1 MVMNRVD
8 TARPKERSSKAMRE
22 LTVAKCRDDV
32 NSRRPATMLE
42 PSEERTGGRRHSN
55 RGFTLV
61 EVIIALTLLVIVLLT
76 AYKIFTNCL
85 DTERAVERLTIP
97 EKVGEGILTV
107 MRRDIS
113 MAFFKGSTQ
122 SLNNQVFVGENIDGV
137 QGGEDRLTF
146 LSAVT
151 PKPRVEEYDWEGIR
165 NICVIQYFLQESDAI
180 DGYQSYTLFRKESTE
195 FAETGVLDSPGLNYM
210 IYDKVHSL
218 DITYFDG
225 YEWLAEWDSAAWI
238 EEQES
243 LVAEQRELET
253 GAGGIPRVSDPSG
266 RRGTLGS
273 SRTTR
278 AGTSNVPGGGST
290 PGAGSTG
297 GGGGFGATDDPYGMN
312 QELPT
317 SPIPSAVRVD
327 LQVYAA
333 IGRKAMEKNGEPII
347 KRFTTIIPLMA
358 ARRMKI
364 EIPALEEMAAGAGG
378 AGAGGIADA
387 TTFGGGFTGAGD
399 GPGEGRGRGDGRGDG
414 GRDLRS
420 RLRERFG
427 FNPPQGLG
435 DRLRNEF
442 GRGGGRGGG
451 RGAGR
456 LNGGSSQRISIPTGG
471 GRGGGGGGSTSS
483 FGGGRR

>member
-225 YEWLAEWDSAAWI
+225 YEWLAEWDSAAWS

-278 AGTSNVPGGGST
+278 AGTWTPAPPWLAPTPSPPRTSHTVPSRASRYN
-290 PGAGSTG
+290 PG
-297 GGGGFGATDDPYGMN
+297 
-312 QELPT
+312 
-317 SPIPSAVRVD
+317 
-327 LQVYAA
+327 
-333 IGRKAMEKNGEPII
+333 I
-347 KRFTTIIPLMA
+347 KTRHL
-358 ARRMKI
+358 
-364 EIPALEEMAAGAGG
+364 
-378 AGAGGIADA
+378 
-387 TTFGGGFTGAGD
+387 
-399 GPGEGRGRGDGRGDG
+399 
-414 GRDLRS
+414 
-420 RLRERFG
+420 
-427 FNPPQGLG
+427 
-435 DRLRNEF
+435 
-442 GRGGGRGGG
+442 
-451 RGAGR
+451 
-456 LNGGSSQRISIPTGG
+456 
-471 GRGGGGGGSTSS
+471 
-483 FGGGRR
+483 